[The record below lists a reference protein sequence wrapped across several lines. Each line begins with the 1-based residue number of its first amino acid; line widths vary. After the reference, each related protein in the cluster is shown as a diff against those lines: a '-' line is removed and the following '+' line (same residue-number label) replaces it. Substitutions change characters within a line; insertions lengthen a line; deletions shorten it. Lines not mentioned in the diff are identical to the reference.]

1 MVEKRQ
7 EKERET
13 ATLDRRVRGRVVAT
27 EMDLAGRK
35 RPERE
40 RRFLGQHGGKNPRE
54 AQRRRMLAG
63 REGRVKDSEE

>member
-13 ATLDRRVRGRVVAT
+13 ATLDRRVRGRVIAT